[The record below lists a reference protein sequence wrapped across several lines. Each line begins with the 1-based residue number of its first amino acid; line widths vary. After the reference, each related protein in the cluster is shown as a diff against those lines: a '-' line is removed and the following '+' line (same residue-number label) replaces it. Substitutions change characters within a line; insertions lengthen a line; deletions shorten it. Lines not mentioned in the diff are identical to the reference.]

1 MLGERSKP
9 HSFPSPTIDGLHH
22 LEPAKVYTSHQHK
35 VTLAVLKFQG
45 HSGIHP
51 QTLG

>member
-1 MLGERSKP
+1 MPGERSKS
-9 HSFPSPTIDGLHH
+9 HSSPSPTIDGLHH

-35 VTLAVLKFQG
+35 VTQAVLKFRG
-45 HSGIHP
+45 HSGIRP